1 MEAAT
6 IARMAAQVLDE
17 KKGLQVEVLDVQG
30 LTVITDYMVIA
41 SGRSVPQVKAL
52 AEHVMEEL
60 AKQDVFVRRREGL
73 SEGHWCVLDYGDVMV
88 HIFHEKDR
96 AYYQLDHLWSNGS
109 NGMEF
114 LKRAAEEDRE
124 SE

>member
-6 IARMAAQVLDE
+6 VARMAAQVLDE
-17 KKGLQVEVLDVQG
+17 KKGLRIEVLDVRE

-60 AKQDVFVRRREGL
+60 AKQDVFVRRKEGL

-96 AYYQLDHLWSNGS
+96 SYYQLDHLWSNGS
-109 NGMEF
+109 NEMKL
-114 LKRAAEEDRE
+114 LKRKAEEPGE